1 VKLKKHKNVKYILS
15 GILTIIEMSHVVL
28 GSFNILLQ
36 SGLLSQTGLQKWRNL
51 IYSIFYFIQTF
62 SQCI

>member
-1 VKLKKHKNVKYILS
+1 MLCEIQKNKNVKYILS

-36 SGLLSQTGLQKWRNL
+36 SGLLSQTGLQK
-51 IYSIFYFIQTF
+51 
-62 SQCI
+62 